1 MQCFGACR
9 LWHFRYVSRII
20 EFLRL
25 AGCTRRLF
33 RVGVIRS
40 QQLGIASSE
49 HTAQCAKLNIGHEA
63 LPGFYPLY
71 RIFVDVKPDKLE
83 LVRQLTLRDVQL
95 FSESSNIF
103 PANIV
108 PIVDCLV
115 NKHNNKVLQALR
127 VGDRSRRRHLHFL
140 RSEGRGNQTA
150 AGVAAD
156 RDKQLQQQC
165 QRKHEYEYK
174 HQYQRCR
181 SRRKALQQVGLVLA
195 VPAAR
200 RFRCTQIL

>member
-1 MQCFGACR
+1 MR
-9 LWHFRYVSRII
+9 K
-20 EFLRL
+20 
-25 AGCTRRLF
+25 
-33 RVGVIRS
+33 
-40 QQLGIASSE
+40 
-49 HTAQCAKLNIGHEA
+49 AQYRHEA

-71 RIFVDVKPDKLE
+71 RIFVDIKPDKLE
-83 LVRQLTLRDVQL
+83 PVRQLTLRDVQL

-108 PIVDCLV
+108 PIVACLV

-127 VGDRSRRRHLHFL
+127 VDDRSRRRHLHFL
-140 RSEGRGNQTA
+140 RSAGRGNQTA
-150 AGVAAD
+150 AGAAAD
-156 RDKQLQQQC
+156 RDKQLQLQC
-165 QRKHEYEYK
+165 QRKHEYK

-195 VPAAR
+195 VSAAR